1 MNSQQRNLISK
12 AVESLEAA
20 KLLQD
25 NQYFDYA
32 VSRAYYTMFYLA
44 EALLEEEAKNFSSH
58 AAVISAFGRDF
69 AKLGKVPREF
79 HRFLIDAQSLRQT
92 GDYGKFQAISEYQ
105 ANQQIEHAEQF
116 LVFVRNYFNNF

>member
-1 MNSQQRNLISK
+1 MNCQQQNLMSK
-12 AVESLEAA
+12 AAESLEAA
-20 KLLQD
+20 KLLRD
-25 NQYFDYA
+25 NQYFDYS

-44 EALLEEEAKNFSSH
+44 EAFLEGEAKTFSSH

-79 HRFLIDAQSLRQT
+79 HRFFIDAQSLRQT

-105 ANQQIEHAEQF
+105 ANQQIENATKF
-116 LVFVRNYFNNF
+116 LTFARDYFKEF